1 MKILRYTYMIALA
14 AVTAVMAAC
23 SSDSETPDQPNPN
36 EKDGL
41 TLRIA
46 TEMPTRAR
54 TTEWVD
60 ANAQDE
66 EMMNLWVVVV
76 TNTSDGEVQHC
87 FACRPAAGGERE
99 IDDLPRITKGAY
111 TIYSFAN
118 ISVSD
123 VCSLLGLTEPNVVK
137 DIDSTPIELEEIRG
151 TVRHSAVAAKV
162 TTVNG
167 NGFDPTA
174 ADNGFGEQ
182 GIPMSNKQTTT
193 ANDSYKDL
201 IVVRML
207 AKFEVQVTNE
217 RTTPVTIKSISLT
230 DVTANTTNNLKLLPN
245 YGTAPNYPDDM
256 EAHHKDIQ
264 PNLGSGATRGNL
276 TIIPAGNA
284 EQRTVAAGG
293 TKTFTFYVNESV
305 APDNGSGLFYLS
317 LGFDGEAEY
326 HHALINQKGSTT
338 DDDDAWH
345 YIARNDYRIIPI
357 HLTDWLFRIEPI
369 AFVPIAGYPAVL
381 LSSNALTATYNTG
394 GMIALQPFVK
404 KYNDTSWRDF
414 DDLEVTYGEVV
425 KDATDPNKD
434 DVEKSWNKS
443 ITWTNIDGTKV
454 SGPNYIITSPFTY
467 DDTHNCIIG
476 ELNNNL
482 PNTYTASSYK
492 TAITFK
498 LKLGPQ
504 GEQYT
509 YTFTCDVVL
518 QK

>member
-23 SSDSETPDQPNPN
+23 SSDSETPEQPNPN

-118 ISVSD
+118 ISVNKVSE
-123 VCSLLGLTEPNVVK
+123 LLGLTAPASLPT
-137 DIDSTPIELEEIRG
+137 IDSTPTEITLTG
-151 TVRHSAVAAKV
+151 TVSHTNVAAKV

-425 KDATDPNKD
+425 ETSDGVDEEASWAASIHWKNANGTD
-434 DVEKSWNKS
+434 
-443 ITWTNIDGTKV
+443 V
-454 SGPNYIITSPFTY
+454 SGEGKIVTSPFIY
-467 DDTHNCIIG
+467 DPDTNYIIG
-476 ELNNNL
+476 ELNNDN
-482 PNTYTASSYK
+482 NFATGTYK